1 MGKVMEELL
10 IKAQRDK
17 SKLVQVQR
25 SVSRNGKTFMQNF
38 WVQPSQ
44 VKASDKVIGGQQNL
58 LPKAGSVPKPAAG
71 VLDKAYFESIKSDR
85 TKAIDYLKSCGVQW
99 NVHSHAGINW
109 MRAMQ
114 AYNAAVGNQNGGK
127 TASTTPTQPTSQA
140 TTQTAQV
147 AQNTQG
153 KGVTLT
159 AAQQAEVDAGKN
171 GKEKVVILKK
181 LLGKDGCMEY
191 AKQLGVTWD
200 EHSMD
205 AINNMRMSM
214 ALSKHFDTTDGTVS
228 PTGGKGGK
236 GGGAPKGNQN
246 AKKDEV
252 KKDDT
257 IKVTASHTPR

>member
-85 TKAIDYLKSCGVQW
+85 IKALDYLKNCGVQW
-99 NVHSHAGINW
+99 TENSHAGINW

-114 AYNAAVGNQNGGK
+114 AYNAAVGNQNTTK
-127 TASTTPTQPTSQA
+127 TTPTQPTSQPA
-140 TTQTAQV
+140 PQTAQV
-147 AQNTQG
+147 AQNPQG

-159 AAQQAEVDAGKN
+159 AAQQAEVDVGKN

-181 LLGKDGCMEY
+181 ILGNDGCKAY
-191 AKQLGVTWD
+191 AKQLGISWN
-200 EHSMD
+200 EHSHD
-205 AINNMRMSM
+205 AIDTMRMTM
-214 ALSKHFDTTDGTVS
+214 INILVLG
-228 PTGGKGGK
+228 
-236 GGGAPKGNQN
+236 
-246 AKKDEV
+246 
-252 KKDDT
+252 
-257 IKVTASHTPR
+257 

>member
-1 MGKVMEELL
+1 MEELL

-85 TKAIDYLKSCGVQW
+85 TNAIDYLKSCGVQW

-159 AAQQAEVDAGKN
+159 AAQ
-171 GKEKVVILKK
+171 
-181 LLGKDGCMEY
+181 
-191 AKQLGVTWD
+191 
-200 EHSMD
+200 
-205 AINNMRMSM
+205 
-214 ALSKHFDTTDGTVS
+214 
-228 PTGGKGGK
+228 
-236 GGGAPKGNQN
+236 
-246 AKKDEV
+246 
-252 KKDDT
+252 
-257 IKVTASHTPR
+257 